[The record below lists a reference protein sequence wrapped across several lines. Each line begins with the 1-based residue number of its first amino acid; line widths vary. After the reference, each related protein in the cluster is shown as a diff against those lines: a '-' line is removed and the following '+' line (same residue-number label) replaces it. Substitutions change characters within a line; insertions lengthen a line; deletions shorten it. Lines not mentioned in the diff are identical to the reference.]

1 MKKASFCLL
10 TSVNKSRYIF
20 GDKRFYSKMAE
31 NYLQL
36 HTPVFSSELVPVKLY
51 HDAKASKLDIIKLFK
66 KNSIIYMWFNK
77 VTGEVYRGTGWKGSN
92 GLNTYSGPS
101 VLNSTNKSLIYN
113 SLLNDG
119 KSNFT
124 LAIL

>member
-1 MKKASFCLL
+1 
-10 TSVNKSRYIF
+10 
-20 GDKRFYSKMAE
+20 MAE